1 MENKMAEV
9 AKLLGVELNE
19 EFTLNPSNYKY
30 MLTRFGLYKIYKEEI
45 IWESSSMLQDLL
57 LGKFT
62 IVKIPKFIL
71 DYAEKKYLSA
81 VIKPFRNKV
90 YAIAKYDDGDD
101 NYYIQIAIKQNVY
114 FEYIDLPYFKKGT
127 MYKGMELKKE
137 YTVEQLG
144 LQEVLH
150 GKQVNRPLGI

>member
-1 MENKMAEV
+1 MAENKMAEV

-62 IVKIPKFIL
+62 IVKIPKSIL
-71 DYAEKKYLSA
+71 DDAEKKYLSA

-90 YAIAKYDDGDD
+90 EWVRKFSSP
-101 NYYIQIAIKQNVY
+101 NHR
-114 FEYIDLPYFKKGT
+114 EYIKISYQDSTHSNVLDFPDFKVGT
-127 MYKGMELKKE
+127 MYRGMKIGKAYTLKE
-137 YTVEQLG
+137 LG
-144 LQEVLH
+144 L
-150 GKQVNRPLGI
+150 

>member
-62 IVKIPKFIL
+62 IVKIPKSIL
-71 DYAEKKYLSA
+71 DDAEKKYLSA

-90 YAIAKYDDGDD
+90 EWVRKFSSP
-101 NYYIQIAIKQNVY
+101 NHR
-114 FEYIDLPYFKKGT
+114 EYIKISYQDSTHSNVLDFPDFKVGT
-127 MYKGMELKKE
+127 MYRGMKIGKAYTLKE
-137 YTVEQLG
+137 LG
-144 LQEVLH
+144 L
-150 GKQVNRPLGI
+150 

>member
-1 MENKMAEV
+1 MAENKMAEV

-30 MLTRFGLYKIYKEEI
+30 MLTSFGLYKIYKEEI

-62 IVKIPKFIL
+62 IVKIPKSIL
-71 DYAEKKYLSA
+71 DDAEKKYLSA

-90 YAIAKYDDGDD
+90 EWVRKFSSP
-101 NYYIQIAIKQNVY
+101 NHR
-114 FEYIDLPYFKKGT
+114 EYIKISYQDSTHSNVLDFPDFKVGT
-127 MYKGMELKKE
+127 MYRGMKIGKAYTLKE
-137 YTVEQLG
+137 LG
-144 LQEVLH
+144 L
-150 GKQVNRPLGI
+150 

>member
-62 IVKIPKFIL
+62 IVKIPKSIL
-71 DYAEKKYLSA
+71 DDAEKKYLSA

-90 YAIAKYDDGDD
+90 EWVRKFSSP
-101 NYYIQIAIKQNVY
+101 NHR
-114 FEYIDLPYFKKGT
+114 EYIKISYQDSTHSNVLNFPDFKLGT
-127 MYKGMELKKE
+127 MYRGMKIGKAYTLKE
-137 YTVEQLG
+137 LG
-144 LQEVLH
+144 L
-150 GKQVNRPLGI
+150 